1 MATYKII
8 ASSEVGAGGASS
20 VVFNNIPQVF
30 KHLVV
35 RLSARGTT
43 GGLNNVSVTLNG
55 AGTYA
60 GKRIYWSDTT
70 VSYDA
75 AVTQWAGF
83 GNSSAH
89 TSGFFS
95 NNIIYF
101 ANYSQTTLQKPW
113 ITATHTYHIATTAG
127 LHGFGANY
135 NTLTD
140 AITSLTFTQD
150 NNFAQYSYIELYGL
164 S

>member
-30 KHLVV
+30 THLVV
-35 RLSARGTT
+35 RLSSRGTT
-43 GGLNNVSVTLNG
+43 GGLNNVSVSLNG
-55 AGTYA
+55 SGSYA
-60 GKRIYWSDTT
+60 GRRFYWSNTSLSADNA
-70 VSYDA
+70 VS
-75 AVTQWAGF
+75 QWMGF
-83 GNSSAH
+83 GNASTH

-101 ANYSQTTLQKPW
+101 ANYSKTTLQKPW
-113 ITATHTYHIATTAG
+113 ITTTMTYNIGNTDG
-127 LHGFGANY
+127 LHGHGANY
-135 NTLTD
+135 NTMTD
-140 AITSLTFTQD
+140 AITSMTFTQD
-150 NNFAQYSYIELYGL
+150 NPFAQYSYIELYGL